1 MVFYDKLYVSPEI
14 PNPRKVR
21 KDLMRGKGHLT
32 IYVLLLAREPQGRP
46 QLEIMHCANLQTA
59 YYKAHPPFIVGIAEG
74 RADAIDMVKR
84 ITEESFRM
92 TGQWNAAQYLASR
105 TAFENQRG
113 E

>member
-1 MVFYDKLYVSPEI
+1 
-14 PNPRKVR
+14 
-21 KDLMRGKGHLT
+21 
-32 IYVLLLAREPQGRP
+32 
-46 QLEIMHCANLQTA
+46 
-59 YYKAHPPFIVGIAEG
+59 VGIAEG